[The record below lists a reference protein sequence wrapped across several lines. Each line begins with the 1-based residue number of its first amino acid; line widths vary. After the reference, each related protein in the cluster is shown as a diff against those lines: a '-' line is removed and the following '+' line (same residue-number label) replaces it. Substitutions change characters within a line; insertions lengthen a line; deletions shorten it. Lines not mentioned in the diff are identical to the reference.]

1 MRAVLDALLFPLLLT
16 AGLVA
21 IHLGLASGLSAEVV
35 ATSVALL
42 MLALVAPLER
52 LWPERAAFR
61 RLDQP
66 LRVLLGHFLLGAEL
80 GTVLGIVAALALGQ
94 VLATAS
100 RAAWGATPWPE
111 SWPWPVQLVFGLAL
125 ADAAGY
131 VQHRALHAH
140 RSLWPFHAVHHAIG
154 RLGFTETGRFHVV
167 DFATATFLTYVPLIA
182 LGAPEVLLTW
192 VAAATTVLG
201 ILQHANVRMRT
212 APLFDL
218 LVCTPAVHW
227 RHHARS
233 GTAGN
238 YATIF
243 PLEDEALGT
252 SRGGADRARVDIGAD
267 APPPEGLR
275 AQLFEP
281 FRASLRALR
290 ASR

>member
-21 IHLGLASGLSAEVV
+21 TQVGLARGLSGEVV
-35 ATSVALL
+35 TTGVAVLT
-42 MLALVAPLER
+42 LALVAPLER
-52 LWPERAAFR
+52 VWPERAAFR

-66 LRVLLGHFLLGAEL
+66 LRVLVGHFLLGTEL

-94 VLATAS
+94 VLAAAS
-100 RAAWGATPWPE
+100 RAAWGATPWPDA
-111 SWPWPVQLVFGLAL
+111 WPWPAQLVFGLAL

-140 RSLWPFHAVHHAIG
+140 RSLWPFHAVHHAVG

-167 DFATATFLTYVPLIA
+167 DFATGTFLSYVPLIA
-182 LGAPEVLLTW
+182 LGAPEPLLTW

-212 APLFDL
+212 APLLDL

-227 RHHARS
+227 RHHART
-233 GTAGN
+233 GPAGN

-243 PLEDEALGT
+243 PLVDAALGT
-252 SRGGADRARVDIGAD
+252 YRGGADRAQVDIGAD
-267 APPPEGLR
+267 TPPPEGLR
-275 AQLFEP
+275 AQLLEP